1 MVSIQSITLNH
12 QQDTLKEMTTKFRIE
27 ASSTAAQDYNIQ
39 RYLTTVSQQ
48 QLRVNQH
55 QQLSIEIE
63 PNFSITTIV

>member
-63 PNFSITTIV
+63 LNFSITTIV